1 LSENTN
7 RKGGGAI
14 KKEASV
20 FLLLIVLSIANSI
33 RSMEQDAFKII
44 KNEGIPIA
52 VNPDHP
58 VPAKNSPQDILFQED
73 LTLGAIEGDP
83 HLVFGPFIRFAVD
96 DQASIYVLDCR
107 SQAVRKFD
115 KSGAYLLSFGKPG
128 QGPGE
133 FNDPQEIRFL
143 RSKDLIIFEGES
155 QKFSVFKHNGNFLK
169 SGRFF
174 KLMFAPYFGFSNGNF
189 IATNIQYEAHKK
201 TIATAVYNEKSE
213 LLVLLH
219 QSESKPEAPWPS
231 RDDQEG
237 RAKRL
242 AEVLSQAAFQRT
254 SVIALD
260 REEGIYFGFSD
271 KYEIKIYSAEAKLR
285 RVITTALPLLPVS
298 KKDRQD
304 FLDIWVPKDIT
315 TWSTM
320 SGPMKKKILDSIKF
334 VEKKPAFL
342 EIIPMDDNF
351 LMVLREG
358 QFNQKALVDIFD
370 PQGRFII
377 EKRLPFPLKEA
388 ICREGKLYSLF
399 EDNQGYQFVRRYD
412 YKFQ

>member
-1 LSENTN
+1 
-7 RKGGGAI
+7 
-14 KKEASV
+14 
-20 FLLLIVLSIANSI
+20 
-33 RSMEQDAFKII
+33 MEEDAFRII
-44 KNEGIPIA
+44 KNDGIPIA

-58 VPAKNSPQDILFQED
+58 VPTKNSPQDILFRED
-73 LTLGAIEGDP
+73 LTLGAVEGEP
-83 HLVFGPFIRFAVD
+83 HLIFGSFIRFAVD
-96 DQASIYVLDCR
+96 DQGSIYVLDCR
-107 SQAVRKFD
+107 SRAVRKFD

-133 FNDPQEIRFL
+133 FNDPEEIRFL
-143 RSKDLIIFEGES
+143 RSGDLIIFEGES
-155 QKFSVFKHNGNFLK
+155 QKFSVFKRDGNFLK

-174 KLMFAPYFGFSNGNF
+174 KLMFAPYLGFSSGNF
-189 IATNIQYEAHKK
+189 IATNIQYDTDKK
-201 TIATAVYNEKSE
+201 TIVTALYNEKSE
-213 LLVLLH
+213 LLVPLH

-242 AEVLSQAAFQRT
+242 ADVLSQAAFQRT
-254 SVIALD
+254 SVVALD
-260 REEGIYFGFSD
+260 REEDIWFGFSD

-285 RVITTALPLLPVS
+285 RVITTALPLLPVT

-304 FLDIWVPKDIT
+304 FLDIWVPKDIS

-320 SGPMKKKILDSIKF
+320 SGPMKKKILDLIRF
-334 VEKKPAFL
+334 GEKKPAFL

-377 EKRLPFPLKEA
+377 EKRLPFPLKDA
-388 ICREGKLYSLF
+388 ICRDGKLYSLF
-399 EDNQGYQFVRRYD
+399 EDDQGYQFVKRYD